1 MSLFGKTNMGY
12 ALVES
17 RHLPEWR
24 TLLEEGIGLHVVHAS
39 EDELAFR
46 MDGHARR
53 IIVRCGDAEDVIATG
68 WQLHDEATL
77 EAAVSR
83 CRARGISVTSGS
95 AAAAKE
101 RGVTSFVSV
110 QGPKGLAVEL
120 FTGPTREDAPLEML
134 ASGFVTGDG
143 GMGHIALTTRLPH
156 EVERFWGEIFDA
168 RLSDRVAQRIAGV
181 MLDISF
187 LRLNERHHSIAIAAT
202 RGLRLDPLRTKVQH
216 FNVEAATMDDIERAF
231 ARCRR
236 LGFQMAHEIGQ
247 HPNDHQISFYVLT
260 PSGFELELGWNAR
273 KVDEASWRT
282 ASYDAIS
289 SWGHKPE
296 RDGFVHR
303 LAENAGNFARGLH
316 SLLHPE
322 YAPLRKHE

>member
-1 MSLFGKTNMGY
+1 MSLFGKTKMGY
-12 ALVES
+12 AVVES
-17 RHLPEWR
+17 RHLPQWR
-24 TLLEEGIGLHVVHAS
+24 TLLEEGIGLHVTHAG
-39 EDELAFR
+39 EDDIAFR
-46 MDGHARR
+46 LDEHARR
-53 IIVRCGDAEDVIATG
+53 IIVRRGDAEDVVATG
-68 WQLHDEATL
+68 WQLEDEAAL
-77 EAAVSR
+77 EAVVSR
-83 CRARGISVTSGS
+83 CRARGITVASGS

-101 RGVTSFVSV
+101 RGVASFVTV
-110 QGPKGLAVEL
+110 QGPKGLAIEL
-120 FTGPTREDAPLEML
+120 FTNATRADAPLEML
-134 ASGFVTGDG
+134 ASGFVTGLG
-143 GMGHIALTTRLPH
+143 GMGHIALTTRLPDD
-156 EVERFWGEIFDA
+156 VERFWGELFDA

-181 MLDISF
+181 MVDIAF

-216 FNVEAATMDDIERAF
+216 VNLEAASMDDIERAF
-231 ARCRR
+231 ARCRQ
-236 LGFQMAHEIGQ
+236 LGFEMAHEIGQ

-296 RDGFVHR
+296 RSGVAHR

-316 SLLHPE
+316 SLLNPE
-322 YAPLRKHE
+322 FAPLRKP